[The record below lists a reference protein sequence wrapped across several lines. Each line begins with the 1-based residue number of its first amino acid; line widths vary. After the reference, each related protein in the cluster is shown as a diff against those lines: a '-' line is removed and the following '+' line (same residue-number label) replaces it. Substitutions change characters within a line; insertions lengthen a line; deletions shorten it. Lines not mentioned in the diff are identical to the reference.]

1 MKGETGGGHSQPQN
15 HHLQQQPHIPYSGH
29 GIVDSKKRRTEVLG
43 MKGAQ
48 SRGLYDKLCVPVL
61 GERKDKPL
69 HTGADILY
77 ASPFPDQLSPDIDP
91 ACPFYLRQFQGKG
104 TALFRQLQNQA
115 VCTLCSPLIPPHLS
129 IFSYCR
135 SYTGRFLRSVKRVRS
150 QKQIGIELPSRNKI
164 PVWILLH
171 IPQRQLQSSQFR
183 LLSPHRVFIICI
195 VKNKYE

>member
-48 SRGLYDKLCVPVL
+48 SRGLYDKLCVPAL
-61 GERKDKPL
+61 GERERQTASYRSGHPL
-69 HTGADILY
+69 CFPIPGPALPRYRPCLPLLSQAVPGQRDR
-77 ASPFPDQLSPDIDP
+77 PFPAAPKP
-91 ACPFYLRQFQGKG
+91 GGMY
-104 TALFRQLQNQA
+104 
-115 VCTLCSPLIPPHLS
+115 LCSPLIPPHLS

-150 QKQIGIELPSRNKI
+150 QKQIGIELPS
-164 PVWILLH
+164 
-171 IPQRQLQSSQFR
+171 Q
-183 LLSPHRVFIICI
+183 
-195 VKNKYE
+195 